1 MSKQEKKQT
10 QEEELSGFKKL
21 LKNKYLNLTFYTI
34 INLLLTIWTGE
45 WWMIIFFGVI
55 FDYFISQKVN
65 WTFWKKR
72 GAPKT
77 KTVEWID
84 AILFAG
90 VAALIIRTLLI
101 EAYTIPTS
109 SMEKT
114 LRVGDYLFVSKY
126 TYGPRMPITPLAIPF
141 THHTLPLTKSTPAFV
156 DWIQARYKRLA
167 GLTTVK
173 NDDIVVF
180 NFPVGDTVA
189 SLASAQSYYEL
200 CRKYGKQNVDNDQVI
215 EIFNGKQYKIPM
227 GKILVRPFD
236 KTDNYVKR
244 CVAIA
249 GDTLHVVDGEI
260 FINGIQQENLKDRQ
274 YKYSIITDG
283 QAINKKVYSNM
294 DISEEDQEM
303 ASYSLLLA
311 ENIDNIFYMPELIHT
326 PELANFNLGNLL
338 VLPLTYE
345 NYQQFSNA
353 SNIKFIQRII
363 KPIGYKE
370 PYIFPHT
377 PVNYVVNNDFI
388 NFVGTLDSSLIPIF
402 ETYKGISFDNSK
414 DFYIT
419 LMKNISDSLFYANT
433 DKLFTVSQT
442 GSFAWNEDNFGPLW
456 IPKAG
461 ETVTITT
468 ENLPLYQRIIKNYE
482 HNSLE
487 VINGDIY
494 INNTV
499 SETYT
504 FKQDYYFMMGDNR
517 HNSADSRFW
526 GFVPED
532 HIVGTPL
539 FIWLSLDKDKP
550 FFSKIRWNRL
560 FKGTRKL

>member
-45 WWMIIFFGVI
+45 WWMVIFFGVI